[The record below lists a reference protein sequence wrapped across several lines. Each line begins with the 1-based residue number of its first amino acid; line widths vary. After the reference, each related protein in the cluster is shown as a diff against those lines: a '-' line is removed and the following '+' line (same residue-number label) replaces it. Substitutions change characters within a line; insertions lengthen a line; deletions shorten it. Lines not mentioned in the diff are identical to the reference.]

1 MHIEDYEDQLVIKP
15 PVVPGAKFEAV
26 CHLCSWSFHRWTED
40 EARMFLRSH
49 IIDAHLTPI
58 GDRVFVAGTGPNTS

>member
-1 MHIEDYEDQLVIKP
+1 MHIEDLEANLTINP
-15 PVVPGAKFEAV
+15 PADSRAKFEAV
-26 CHLCSWSFHRWTED
+26 CHLCSWSFHRWTEE